1 MVGKT
6 KLRSEISDPH
16 VTMILLIQF
25 RGDQSGPHEVKVI
38 FDSVKKPYTDYRII
52 NATPPET
59 TQEELIE
66 LTRRASCVLIGGWGE
81 NGFEAATK
89 EKQELM
95 EQVRTKMKPVIDYLV
110 QEDKPTLGMC
120 LGHQIIADA
129 LGGKVVVDKEQAETG
144 IGTIELTEEGKKTA
158 CWVNSAL
165 HFTLFWDTKPLLR
178 SSRKVP
184 STWRQQKNMVCKHF
198 VWEITSTAHS
208 STPNSTCRSWKN
220 GSRCTR
226 NTAIW
231 SSNTTARSP
240 LKPTALFGN
249 SWSWPYN

>member
-144 IGTIELTEEGKKTA
+144 IGTIELTEEGKKDRLLGEFGPSFHAILGHKASVAQLPEGAVHLATTEKHGLQA
-158 CWVNSAL
+158 FRLGNNVYGTQFHPELNL
-165 HFTLFWDTKPLLR
+165 QELEERVEMYPEYRDLEFEYDRTLTIEADR
-178 SSRKVP
+178 IVRK
-184 STWRQQKNMVCKHF
+184 F
-198 VWEITSTAHS
+198 VELAV
-208 STPNSTCRSWKN
+208 
-220 GSRCTR
+220 
-226 NTAIW
+226 
-231 SSNTTARSP
+231 
-240 LKPTALFGN
+240 
-249 SWSWPYN
+249 